1 MNIDK
6 NLYKSIGKQ
15 LKIARER
22 KGTFVDNEVIETITL
37 PKDLFKG
44 STGTLF
50 GQYAEGDSMVGV
62 GINDGDLIIFEETNL
77 IENGQIGC
85 FCIDHNIATCKDD
98 TRYVFKLMYSIS
110 VK

>member
-22 KGTFVDNEVIETITL
+22 KGTFVALCKYLYPDEGEKEYVAIVMEDTTKSQFQNDIECN
-37 PKDLFKG
+37 G
-44 STGTLF
+44 
-50 GQYAEGDSMVGV
+50 YE
-62 GINDGDLIIFEETNL
+62 LIYMKRIK
-77 IENGQIGC
+77 
-85 FCIDHNIATCKDD
+85 KDD
-98 TRYVFKLMYSIS
+98 TRYVFKLIYSIS